1 MSNVADPDHP
11 LSLQGSIRPSSSN
24 TGSMKTEVLRAF
36 LSVTAQTQSLI
47 CIHSDCVEMEKSVKL
62 LLVLGL
68 VRISHSCLDSPEAY
82 KFTGAVCRLTYPAA
96 VVLNE
101 KTTKVI
107 EAAFQHA
114 KYPSIEGV
122 KSMSFMGEVQYGFHN
137 LEIHNLSIGKSEFEL
152 KENEGIRLSISN
164 VSAVF
169 KGTINYGYG
178 SWLLSL
184 RQSVDFEIESHID
197 LGINPK
203 LYCGKGKVA
212 ADTSDCYLTFHKLK
226 LLLQGDREPGWL
238 KKIFTDIV
246 TFTVKLVVKSQI
258 CKEINNVANILADF
272 IQEQAEQFL
281 SDGNIGVDISVTSH
295 PIIKSNYIESYH
307 KGLVTYKNET
317 SFFNTSVFNP
327 SQLSENRMIYFW
339 FSDRLLD
346 PLMGAVHLDGRF
358 VRNISGTELTDLF
371 QTEISSARPELLN
384 KWLSSEGPML
394 KAKSVSVPHM
404 WTTTQGT
411 FVRAVAGVEIS
422 LAHQHKPTLYFE
434 TNVTVVVRA
443 SYAEKKLILKATAE
457 LITITEVST
466 SGPIVMN
473 ESLKTYLQ
481 EAVEKMGIPKVLS
494 YLEAEL
500 LALMDEQGLNLF
512 DIINPEVIPQ
522 DEYVMVQLD
531 FGFPHHLL
539 VEFLKRTLD

>member
-1 MSNVADPDHP
+1 MERSVA
-11 LSLQGSIRPSSSN
+11 
-24 TGSMKTEVLRAF
+24 
-36 LSVTAQTQSLI
+36 
-47 CIHSDCVEMEKSVKL
+47 L
-62 LLVLGL
+62 LLFFGL
-68 VRISHSCLDSPEAY
+68 VSVSCSCVRPPEAY
-82 KFTGAVCRLTYPAA
+82 KFAGAVCRLTYPAA
-96 VVLNE
+96 AVLNE

-122 KSMSFMGEVQYGFHN
+122 KSMGFMGKVEYKFHN

-152 KENEGIRLSISN
+152 KENVGIGLIISN

-184 RQSVDFEIESHID
+184 KQSVDFEIQSQID

-238 KKIFTDIV
+238 KRMFTDIV

-272 IQEQAEQFL
+272 IQEQAEQFI
-281 SDGNIGVDISVTSH
+281 SDGDINVDISVISP

-307 KGLVTYKNET
+307 KGLVKYNDET
-317 SFFNTSVFNP
+317 SVLNTSVFNP
-327 SQLSENRMIYFW
+327 SQLSENRMLYFW
-339 FSDRLLD
+339 ISDGLLD
-346 PLMGAVHLDGRF
+346 PLMSAAYHDGRF
-358 VRNISGTELTDLF
+358 KRNISGTELTDLL
-371 QTEISSARPELLN
+371 QTNMFLARPELLS
-384 KWLSSEGPML
+384 KWLSSEGPVL
-394 KAKSVSVPHM
+394 KARSVSVPHL

-411 FVRAVAGVEIS
+411 FVRAVAGVELS
-422 LAHQHKPTLYFE
+422 LANQTEPTLYFE
-434 TNVTVVVRA
+434 TDLTVVVRA
-443 SYAEKKLILKATAE
+443 SYAEKKLILMATAE
-457 LITITEVST
+457 LINITKVSTPEGVTEVD
-466 SGPIVMN
+466 
-473 ESLKTYLQ
+473 ESLRTYLQ
-481 EAVEKMGIPKVLS
+481 EAVKKMGVPKVIS
-494 YLEAEL
+494 YLEPDL
-500 LALMDEQGLNLF
+500 TALMDEQGLYLF
-512 DIINPEVIPQ
+512 DIINPEVLPQ
-522 DEYVMVQLD
+522 DGYVIVQLD